1 MYLTV
6 SQESG
11 ANTEL
16 NPKTFRGNIT
26 YAFNKSVVRELS
38 GEVEVVRCGAGVQMA
53 PGAGRGLLLLLIG
66 A

>member
-26 YAFNKSVVRELS
+26 YAFTSL
-38 GEVEVVRCGAGVQMA
+38 
-53 PGAGRGLLLLLIG
+53 
-66 A
+66 